1 MDERD
6 ENAKSRNAAPEGAKA
21 TRRVCGATR
30 VALAALCATMI
41 LLQLVALWSDS
52 YAYSEHGRLASGLIK
67 LTRGDFSP
75 FRVNPPLPDMV
86 GALPARILG
95 AAAPKRADLNLA
107 PFARTEFGAGGWF
120 IEHNENHFLCLRLG
134 RVCEL
139 IFSLVGALACFY
151 YGRWLF
157 GDVAGLVA
165 CGLWVFSPYI
175 LGFGKLVC
183 PDVPSAALGIATV
196 GVFHYWLASRSR
208 RALLASGLLLGLAEL
223 CKYTLLVLYPIFFL
237 LWLIYRG
244 RDLYRAGFRAW
255 FNEFVAFVIYV
266 FAMSVVVINMGYLF
280 ERSFVPLGEYR
291 FQTSL
296 FTGADSH
303 KEVQGR
309 GENRFKDTPLA
320 KIPVPLPYNYV
331 LGIDTQSLDFESGL
345 PSYWRGEWRDRGWLL
360 FYADALLVKT
370 PIGAQLLFLLAIILA
385 ISHGAYRRGWRDE
398 LVLWSPGIIIFL
410 FVSSQ
415 TGFSIHSRYMIP
427 ALPIFFV
434 ATCRVGRVFSSEV
447 AKGFSGKKLRV
458 LQTLVVLAA
467 LWNVAGVVAIYP
479 HEISYFN
486 ELTPLLSPNKDYAR
500 VPELAPTASV
510 AERVRRALTCGSY
523 AAPRQFLNSNLEWG
537 VEEYRLGEWI
547 RQRSDVDRLVLVL
560 SSEWRDELV
569 KEFGDLISDVGFSEP
584 YWLAISVDCLY
595 ARDNSYVY
603 LWSKEPEAIIGY
615 SIYVYRVDP
624 KVDRPKQEKSSEQ
637 RQDETTDDSVAA
649 IWRDKE

>member
-52 YAYSEHGRLASGLIK
+52 YAYNEHGRLASGLIK

-165 CGLWVFSPYI
+165 CGLWVFS
-175 LGFGKLVC
+175 
-183 PDVPSAALGIATV
+183 
-196 GVFHYWLASRSR
+196 
-208 RALLASGLLLGLAEL
+208 LAEL

-244 RDLYRAGFRAW
+244 RDLCRAGLRAW
-255 FNEFVAFVIYV
+255 FKEFCALMIYV
-266 FAMSVVVINMGYLF
+266 FVMSVVVINIGYLF

-291 FQTSL
+291 FETAL
-296 FTGADSH
+296 FSGADSYD
-303 KEVQGR
+303 KVQGR
-309 GENRFKDTPLA
+309 GGNRFKDTPLA
-320 KIPVPLPYNYV
+320 KLPVPLPYNYV
-331 LGIDTQSLDFESGL
+331 LGIDTQRLDFESGMK
-345 PSYWRGEWRDRGWLL
+345 SYWRGDWSERGWLL
-360 FYADALLVKT
+360 FYADALLLKT
-370 PIGAQLLFLLAIILA
+370 PLGALILFLLALVLA
-385 ISHGAYRRGWRDE
+385 TSSGAYRRGWRDE
-398 LVLWSPGIIIFL
+398 LVLWTPGVVIFL

-427 ALPIFFV
+427 ALPTFFV
-434 ATCRVGRVFSSEV
+434 ATCRVGRLFSSV
-447 AKGFSGKKLRV
+447 ISNNLSGKKLRA

-467 LWNVAGVVAIYP
+467 SWNVVGILATYP

-486 ELTPLLSPNKDYAR
+486 ELTPLLNPSKEHAR
-500 VPELAPTASV
+500 IPELPSNANAIT
-510 AERVRRALTCGSY
+510 RIKRALTCGCY
-523 AAPRQFLNSNLEWG
+523 AAPRHFIDSNVDWG

-624 KVDRPKQEKSSEQ
+624 KVDRPKQEKSSEH